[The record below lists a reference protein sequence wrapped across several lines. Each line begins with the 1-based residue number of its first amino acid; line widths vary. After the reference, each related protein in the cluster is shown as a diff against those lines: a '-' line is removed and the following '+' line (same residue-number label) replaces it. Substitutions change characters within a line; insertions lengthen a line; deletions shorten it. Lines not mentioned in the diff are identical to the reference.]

1 MTAPRRLSRG
11 LHPQTGQTSLSAS
24 TWFLHPGHFRSVMIH
39 LRARAVAGR
48 QSYQRNTPTGIAD
61 APITAL
67 LGSPTPATRHH
78 GICYTKDMPIHDWSR
93 VSAGTF
99 HAFHHAWI
107 AELQRA
113 LNAGLLPPDY
123 YALAEQVA
131 GDVVPDV
138 LTLQAADDNA
148 PEAARTASGGI
159 AVAEA
164 PPRVSLHAEA
174 NEATVY
180 ARRQKQLVIHHA
192 SDDRIVA
199 LIEIVSPGN
208 KHQRAAIDAFV
219 DKAVSA
225 LNAGY
230 HLLVLDLLPPGP
242 LAPQG
247 MHGAV
252 WTEFGGTY
260 ESPSGKPL
268 TLAAYVSAAPFLGST
283 ECYVEPTAVGTPLI
297 DMPLFLDP
305 GHYVNVPL
313 ESTYLAAYEGVP
325 RRWKSVIEARA

>member
-1 MTAPRRLSRG
+1 MR
-11 LHPQTGQTSLSAS
+11 
-24 TWFLHPGHFRSVMIH
+24 
-39 LRARAVAGR
+39 
-48 QSYQRNTPTGIAD
+48 
-61 APITAL
+61 
-67 LGSPTPATRHH
+67 
-78 GICYTKDMPIHDWSR
+78 DMPIHDWTR

-99 HAFHHAWI
+99 HDFHHAWI
-107 AELQRA
+107 AELRRV
-113 LNAGLLPPDY
+113 LNGGLLPAGY
-123 YALAEQVA
+123 YAQAEQVA
-131 GDVVPDV
+131 GDVVPDM
-138 LTLQAADDNA
+138 LTLQASNDA
-148 PEAARTASGGI
+148 PSKTTPVSTSDGGI
-159 AVAEA
+159 AVVEA

-174 NEATVY
+174 NEATVL

-219 DKAVSA
+219 DKSIAA

-230 HLLVLDLLPPGP
+230 HLLVFDLLSPGP

-247 MHGAV
+247 MHGAI
-252 WTEFGGTY
+252 WTEFGGAY
-260 ESPSGKPL
+260 EPPPGKPL
-268 TLAAYVSAAPFLGST
+268 TLAAYVSSAPFRGST

-325 RRWKSVIEARA
+325 RRWKTVIEGQ